1 MKKLLVLAMVALM
14 VLSGCTKKTDNST
27 TTTDKPSEKTV
38 LKVAGLLGGYGDA
51 GWKAVASA
59 FEAQTGIKVEL
70 KLEKNIPDVLRP
82 AFQAGRDIPDVVYL
96 GVGSAGG
103 LTDTMIAEKQLLDI
117 SDLLNIKVPG
127 ENVTVKEKLVDNITE
142 GYATKPYDDG
152 KLYLA
157 PINFTPTGLV
167 YDSNLFKT
175 KGWQVPSKLAD
186 FEALAEKA
194 KAEGISLFTYPTA
207 GYFDTFFSAV
217 LNAFVGEETY
227 KKLMS
232 YDLASWKLP
241 EVKKAF
247 EFVGML
253 AKNTEENTVA
263 NANSEGFK
271 KNQQLVLDNKAV
283 FMPNG
288 AWIKG
293 EMKDAPRTEGFK
305 WAISAVPNADGS
317 KTFSSTFTEQV
328 WIPSGSKNI
337 DAAKQF
343 IAFLYSDK
351 AVELFYKNGG
361 AVMPTKNASSIIGA
375 EDKAFY
381 SIYEQGAKAVSVGF
395 KAHEKVEGK
404 DIAKDLYE
412 TINSVVNKSKTVD
425 EWYQTALSTIEAY
438 SK

>member
-1 MKKLLVLAMVALM
+1 M
-14 VLSGCTKKTDNST
+14 
-27 TTTDKPSEKTV
+27 
-38 LKVAGLLGGYGDA
+38 
-51 GWKAVASA
+51 
-59 FEAQTGIKVEL
+59 
-70 KLEKNIPDVLRP
+70 
-82 AFQAGRDIPDVVYL
+82 
-96 GVGSAGG
+96 
-103 LTDTMIAEKQLLDI
+103 
-117 SDLLNIKVPG
+117 
-127 ENVTVKEKLVDNITE
+127 
-142 GYATKPYDDG
+142 
-152 KLYLA
+152 
-157 PINFTPTGLV
+157 V

-253 AKNTEENTVA
+253 AKILKKNTVA

-288 AWIKG
+288 AWIMG

-317 KTFSSTFTEQV
+317 K
-328 WIPSGSKNI
+328 N
-337 DAAKQF
+337 
-343 IAFLYSDK
+343 FLNY
-351 AVELFYKNGG
+351 FY
-361 AVMPTKNASSIIGA
+361 
-375 EDKAFY
+375 
-381 SIYEQGAKAVSVGF
+381 
-395 KAHEKVEGK
+395 
-404 DIAKDLYE
+404 
-412 TINSVVNKSKTVD
+412 
-425 EWYQTALSTIEAY
+425 
-438 SK
+438 